1 MRLTADALNKN
12 AINMASLMESEAR
25 VDVDAKGEG
34 DAQPKVRAEDTIR
47 SLSPQFKAPE
57 PK

>member
-25 VDVDAKGEG
+25 VDVDAEG